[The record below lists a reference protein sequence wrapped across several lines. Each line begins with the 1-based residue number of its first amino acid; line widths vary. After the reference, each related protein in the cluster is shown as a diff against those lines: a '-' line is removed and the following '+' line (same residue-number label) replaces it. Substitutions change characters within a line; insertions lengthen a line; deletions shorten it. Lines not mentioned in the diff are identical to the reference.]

1 MERFHRLVHR
11 FQAGGWWSRDL
22 STGSTVIGPYCVHM
36 DLKVFSAVA
45 VAGVYVEGGPQCL
58 IFSSQCHHKII
69 LGYSKAASV
78 SMFELLTA
86 PSRVIA
92 LRGWVKA
99 DLAVRLS

>member
-1 MERFHRLVHR
+1 M
-11 FQAGGWWSRDL
+11 
-22 STGSTVIGPYCVHM
+22 GPCCVHM

-69 LGYSKAASV
+69 LRYSKATSV

-92 LRGWVKA
+92 LRGWVKD